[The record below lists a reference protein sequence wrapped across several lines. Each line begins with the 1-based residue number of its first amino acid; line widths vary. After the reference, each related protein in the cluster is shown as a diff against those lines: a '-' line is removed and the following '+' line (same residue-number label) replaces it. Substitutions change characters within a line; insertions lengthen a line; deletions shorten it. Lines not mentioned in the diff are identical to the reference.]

1 VEQVSQPAEDVPAV
15 IESVPEPVVTAAISD
30 QTSSLLETATE
41 RAKESAPIPAI
52 EERKVDEQR
61 EEAKYQ
67 EPKQQEERAQEATPE
82 ESKQEVAKEEVAE
95 VTTVAAPIEL
105 SAPTSSPMA
114 EPIVEPLVENKMP
127 EEPIS
132 STAASVAVE
141 PVSAKEPVTER
152 IKDVAKDGV
161 NKESE
166 IAETTAAAWASW
178 RRIRETGDSRGPSHS
193 ERHAASIEEKDG
205 AQETSARAV
214 AAGAE
219 KSPEDPA
226 ASSEESP
233 EIASIVD
240 SVLAGMRPRI
250 VEEISRKLGKK

>member
-1 VEQVSQPAEDVPAV
+1 
-15 IESVPEPVVTAAISD
+15 
-30 QTSSLLETATE
+30 
-41 RAKESAPIPAI
+41 
-52 EERKVDEQR
+52 
-61 EEAKYQ
+61 
-67 EPKQQEERAQEATPE
+67 
-82 ESKQEVAKEEVAE
+82 
-95 VTTVAAPIEL
+95 
-105 SAPTSSPMA
+105 M
-114 EPIVEPLVENKMP
+114 
-127 EEPIS
+127 
-132 STAASVAVE
+132 
-141 PVSAKEPVTER
+141 
-152 IKDVAKDGV
+152 

-178 RRIRETGDSRGPSHS
+178 RRIRESGDGKGSAHS
-193 ERHAASIEEKDG
+193 EKHAASHAASKDEKG
-205 AQETSARAV
+205 SRQESSARAV